1 MRTLTVRNVPDDVY
15 EALTTLAKR
24 NRRSLQ
30 QQILL
35 LLERA
40 RDLERPSPVVTAANW
55 RKRLE
60 GRPLGDTVGEIQE
73 ERRR

>member
-15 EALTTLAKR
+15 EALATLAKR

-40 RDLERPSPVVTAANW
+40 RP
-55 RKRLE
+55 
-60 GRPLGDTVGEIQE
+60 
-73 ERRR
+73 